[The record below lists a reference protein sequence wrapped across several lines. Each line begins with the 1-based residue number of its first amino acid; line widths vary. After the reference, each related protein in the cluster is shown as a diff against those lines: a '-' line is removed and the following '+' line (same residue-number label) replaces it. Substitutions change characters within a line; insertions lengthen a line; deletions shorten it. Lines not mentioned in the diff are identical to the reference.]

1 MDIPP
6 SGVIDD
12 SGSNLHKPLDD
23 RLYGWFDILAP
34 ERGIPDHM
42 EQIVGETSDEKPCLI
57 GCEAMTACLIPAEG
71 VLSLLYPVFDLSPP
85 IVRWLE

>member
-57 GCEAMTACLIPAEG
+57 RCEAMAARFVPAEG
-71 VLSLLYPVFDLSPP
+71 VLPFFYPVFNLSTA
-85 IVRWLE
+85 IVK